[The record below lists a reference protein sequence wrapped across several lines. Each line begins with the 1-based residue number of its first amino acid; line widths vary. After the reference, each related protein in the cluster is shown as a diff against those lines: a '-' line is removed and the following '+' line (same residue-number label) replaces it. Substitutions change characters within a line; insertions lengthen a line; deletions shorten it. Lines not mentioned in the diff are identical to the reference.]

1 MSCLRTDEIHD
12 YLENGP
18 DASGAGHIEAHAADC
33 PACREALDARRRI
46 LQAALSLD
54 PIAVPDGFAAG
65 VIAHLDLVE
74 EASLPRLSLRGWL
87 AATVAG
93 SATFAAALI
102 GLALL
107 SGRNLG
113 AYLFHLSDGLLGYI
127 QGAAAATV
135 KLAKYALVFLKIARE
150 FAGALLEVVKRA
162 TAFIGPEVQAA
173 CFVTALLVLTAGAV
187 LWKRRQLTLE
197 NRHDQ

>member
-1 MSCLRTDEIHD
+1 
-12 YLENGP
+12 
-18 DASGAGHIEAHAADC
+18 
-33 PACREALDARRRI
+33 
-46 LQAALSLD
+46 
-54 PIAVPDGFAAG
+54 VPDGFAAG
-65 VIAHLDLVE
+65 VLAHLDLVE

-93 SATFAAALI
+93 TATFAATLI

-113 AYLFHLSDGLLGYI
+113 GYLFHLSDGLLGYL
-127 QGAAAATV
+127 QGAAAAVV

-150 FAGALLEVVKRA
+150 FAGALLEVLKRA
-162 TAFIGPEVQAA
+162 AALIGPEVQAA
-173 CFVTALLVLTAGAV
+173 CFVATLIFLAGGAV